1 MPAPTVN
8 TADTAPYQPHRT
20 PSVHQRTVRNHPYHV
35 LQWGTGAPSP
45 SLPPLV
51 LCHGWMD
58 VGASFQFMV
67 DQFSPAFMEGR
78 TIIAPDWRGF
88 GASRRQPAPDH
99 FPFVDYLGD
108 LDALIDW
115 ISPNAPADVLGHSMG
130 GNVVMLY
137 AAARPERVRRL
148 VNLEGFGLPA
158 TQPAQAPQR
167 TARWL
172 NEIRDLR
179 QGKISTRPFASVDA
193 VAARLQKNNPRL
205 PTDKARW
212 LAQHWGYLGDD
223 GLWHVAGDDAHKVI
237 SAQLFR
243 ADEMLASYAAIACPT
258 LMVKAE
264 PDTIAAF
271 WGDQFSQATFM
282 QRIQQVPH
290 LQRADVADAGHMLH
304 HDQPQ
309 VLAKLVETFLAAP

>member
-1 MPAPTVN
+1 MTTPQSAPV
-8 TADTAPYQPHRT
+8 YQA
-20 PSVHQRTVRNHPYHV
+20 QRQAAEQRLNIRNHPYHV
-35 LQWGTGAPSP
+35 LQWGTGRA
-45 SLPPLV
+45 LPPLV

-58 VGASFQFMV
+58 VGASFQFVV
-67 DQFSPAFMEGR
+67 DQFSPAFAAGR

-88 GASRRQPAPDH
+88 GASRRTPAPDH

-115 ISPNAPADVLGHSMG
+115 LSPDAPVDLLGHSMG

-137 AAARPERVRRL
+137 AAARPARVRRL
-148 VNLEGFGLPA
+148 VNLEGFGMPA

-167 TARWL
+167 AARWL
-172 NEIRDLR
+172 DEIRELR
-179 QGKISTRPFASVDA
+179 TGQIGMKPYPSAAA

-205 PTDKARW
+205 PADKALW
-212 LAQHWGYLGDD
+212 LARHWAAPAAD
-223 GLWHVAGDDAHKVI
+223 GQWHVLGDDAHKVI

-264 PDTIAAF
+264 PDTMAGF
-271 WGDQFSQATFM
+271 WQGRYTQAEFL
-282 QRIQQVPH
+282 QRLQQVRDVR
-290 LQRADVADAGHMLH
+290 LADLPDAGHMLH

-309 VLAKLVETFLAAP
+309 ALAALIEGFLGC